1 MTTGRINQVAP
12 RARGPPGA
20 APSLRSAPA
29 AEGGPALAGG
39 PRRTRPAPSV
49 APARRCPSTD
59 SLASSPSRSGASA
72 PAGPAGSVAR
82 RSASAPAGR
91 RGPLPGLGPPQR
103 AASAGGCG
111 RAAPALSPPP
121 LVSIG
126 RARAAPRPRV
136 PPPVSLAPAGA
147 GWGPPLRAGRPRCAA
162 ASRSRAGSGCSVRW
176 GPAWDRRERARAA
189 AAAAPPRRSGG
200 GGGRARGAGL
210 AGRPPARVFLTAVG
224 FRGPAG
230 GSGRLPSAL
239 ALPSD
244 VPDRSECSPRPGGA
258 GCAQLCGSRSGNVGA
273 AAAAC
278 RLPGPPPLPAGRT
291 APPAPG
297 TPWVATGGASCPGR
311 RDARSVGISQVNRYG
326 PPLDRPGP
334 GPTARRFWFSRF
346 QRACLSGTGAHAAAP
361 VPSPGAS
368 ACSDRAPPLSAGLSP
383 PAFRPPPA
391 GLPLRDRGPR
401 GRAGPRRPAG
411 SVGISAVNR
420 PPAGGEDGPGR
431 GPGRPPARLAVP
443 GPGAFLLFFFVP
455 DPRPIGPAERGYPP
469 PLYRVSQGR

>member
-189 AAAAPPRRSGG
+189 AAAPPRPADRAGE
-200 GGGRARGAGL
+200 GGGRGA
-210 AGRPPARVFLTAVG
+210 P
-224 FRGPAG
+224 
-230 GSGRLPSAL
+230 
-239 ALPSD
+239 
-244 VPDRSECSPRPGGA
+244 
-258 GCAQLCGSRSGNVGA
+258 GSRG
-273 AAAAC
+273 
-278 RLPGPPPLPAGRT
+278 
-291 APPAPG
+291 
-297 TPWVATGGASCPGR
+297 
-311 RDARSVGISQVNRYG
+311 
-326 PPLDRPGP
+326 
-334 GPTARRFWFSRF
+334 
-346 QRACLSGTGAHAAAP
+346 
-361 VPSPGAS
+361 
-368 ACSDRAPPLSAGLSP
+368 
-383 PAFRPPPA
+383 
-391 GLPLRDRGPR
+391 GLPRGC
-401 GRAGPRRPAG
+401 
-411 SVGISAVNR
+411 S
-420 PPAGGEDGPGR
+420 
-431 GPGRPPARLAVP
+431 
-443 GPGAFLLFFFVP
+443 
-455 DPRPIGPAERGYPP
+455 
-469 PLYRVSQGR
+469 